1 MGLLSTNK
9 KISIS
14 QLTALSFQW
23 QLLIAN
29 KVPLDRSIQL
39 LIDVFQKEKALVQR
53 LKPIL
58 NRINQGDSIYD
69 AFASQGSYFPDLF
82 LQLILAGERSGDLER
97 TLEQAAI
104 YYENQEKFRKKIIQ
118 SLTYPL
124 ITIAVAFFIVL
135 FMLFFIIPSFAEIY
149 NTLDADVPAFTR
161 MLIDLS
167 IFLENNAWYLP
178 LILLGFVLLIYN
190 FRLTLKT
197 FFLGVGLRLPFVG
210 ELIRIVFLGKF
221 TYSMRILLDNAIP
234 LVEALSISRQI
245 SSYKYFRLEVN
256 AMVHATRR
264 GDFFKGSGSGSRI
277 FSPLLLEMIKT
288 GEHTGRLGE
297 IFGKMADYYH
307 KQLEYY
313 AAQMMSIIEP
323 LIIIAIGII
332 VGAIVIALYIP
343 MFEISSGFG
352 G

>member
-1 MGLLSTNK
+1 MFRKNTISTSLLSRF
-9 KISIS
+9 
-14 QLTALSFQW
+14 SFQW

-29 KVPLDRSIQL
+29 KVPMDRSLQL
-39 LIDVFQKEKALVQR
+39 LQSVFQKELVLQRR

-58 NRINQGDSIYD
+58 NRINHGDSIYE
-69 AFASQGSYFPDLF
+69 AFATQGDYFPDLF

-149 NTLDADVPAFTR
+149 NTLDANVPAFTR

-167 IFLENNAWYLP
+167 IFLEENSWYLS
-178 LILLGFVLLIYN
+178 LILLGTVFLTYN
-190 FRLTLKT
+190 FRLILKNL
-197 FFLGVGLRLPFVG
+197 FLGFGLRVPFAG
-210 ELIRIVFLGKF
+210 DLIRIIFLGKF
-221 TYSMRILLDNAIP
+221 TYSMSILLDNAIP

-245 SSYKYFRLEVN
+245 SGYKYFRLEVN
-256 AMVHATRR
+256 TLIHATRR
-264 GDFFKGSGSGSRI
+264 GDFFQGSNSGGRI
-277 FSPLLLEMIKT
+277 LTPLLLEMIKT

-297 IFGKMADYYH
+297 IFSKMADYYH